1 MARRWI
7 STSNQYHDLSAEQ
20 AVLGSMLIDSSCIR
34 TVAGRLREADF
45 GQILNQKIYAAM
57 VSMDMDGRAVDGL
70 TVADALH
77 ASDDTRR
84 YLAELM
90 ESTPTSA
97 NVMEYAAIVQECA
110 RRRGLKSALGTA
122 LEALDNGADQ
132 ADVLPGL
139 ETTISDI
146 NARSGSDL
154 LEPQEQLDRFFRHRE
169 RIDGGEA
176 PYVRTGLRQLDKLLG
191 GGMVKT
197 GLYFLAARPGMGK
210 TALAIAIAE
219 YVASTIGPVVMVS
232 MEMSDEQVTARRVA
246 ALAKLDSSVILTETM
261 TDAEYRKAS
270 EAARIIGRTPLY
282 VTAGKAYTPGRMASM
297 VRGRKDCRLVVVDHF
312 SLFLLPGR
320 QASHIEYAS
329 AAHTLKRLAQA
340 MDAPVLCL
348 AQLNRENESRNDK
361 RPRISDLRATGSAE
375 EDADGVILLHREDYY
390 DPKFERKPQ
399 EPVVVEATLAK
410 NRNGR
415 TGRVELSFWPET
427 NTFREKFVK

>member
-1 MARRWI
+1 MGRRWI

-45 GQILNQKIYAAM
+45 CQILNQKIYAAM
-57 VSMDMDGRAVDGL
+57 VAMDMDGRAVDGL
-70 TVADALH
+70 TVADTLH
-77 ASDDTRR
+77 ASDETRR

-90 ESTPTSA
+90 ETTPTSA

-110 RRRGLKSALGTA
+110 RRRGLKSALGIA

-146 NARSGSDL
+146 NTRSGSDL
-154 LEPQEQLDRFFRHRE
+154 MDPKEQMDRFFRHRE
-169 RIDGGEA
+169 RIEGGEA

-191 GGMVKT
+191 GGLIKQ

-219 YVASTIGPVVMVS
+219 YVASTIGPVAFVS
-232 MEMSDEQVTARRVA
+232 MEMSDEQVNARRVA
-246 ALAKLDSSVILTETM
+246 ALAKIDSSVILTETM
-261 TDAEYRKAS
+261 TEAEYRKVS
-270 EAARIIGRTPLY
+270 EAARTIGRTPLY
-282 VTAGKAYTPGRMASM
+282 VTAGKAYSPGHMAAMCRS
-297 VRGRKDCRLVVVDHF
+297 RKDCRLVVVDHF

-320 QASHIEYAS
+320 QASHIEYAA
-329 AAHTLKRLAQA
+329 AAHTLKRLAQT

-348 AQLNRENESRNDK
+348 AQLNRENEQRNNK
-361 RPRISDLRATGSAE
+361 RPRLSDLRATGAAE

-390 DPKFERKPQ
+390 DPKFERKSH
-399 EPVVVEATLAK
+399 EPVVVEAALAK
-410 NRNGR
+410 NRHGR
-415 TGRVELSFWPET
+415 TGQVDLSFWPET

>member
-34 TVAGRLREADF
+34 TVAGKLREADF
-45 GQILNQKIYAAM
+45 GQILNQKIYAVM

-90 ESTPTSA
+90 EATPTSA

-219 YVASTIGPVVMVS
+219 YVASTIGPVAMVS
-232 MEMSDEQVTARRVA
+232 MEMSDEQVTARRMA

-261 TDAEYRKAS
+261 TEAEYRKAS

-361 RPRISDLRATGSAE
+361 RPRISDLRATGAAE

-410 NRNGR
+410 NRHGR

>member
-1 MARRWI
+1 M
-7 STSNQYHDLSAEQ
+7 STSNQYHDLHAEQ
-20 AVLGSMLIDSSCIR
+20 AVLGSMLIDSDCIR
-34 TVAGRLREADF
+34 TVAGRIREADF
-45 GQILNQKIYAAM
+45 HQVLHQKIYAAM

-77 ASDDTRR
+77 ASDETRR

-90 ESTPTSA
+90 ETTPTSA
-97 NVMEYAAIVQECA
+97 NAMEYAQIVQDCA

-122 LEALDNGADQ
+122 LEALDNGEDQ

-139 ETTISDI
+139 EATISDI
-146 NARSGSDL
+146 NARSGGDL
-154 LEPQEQLDRFFRHRE
+154 LDPKEQLDRFYRHRE

-176 PYVRTGLRQLDKLLG
+176 PYVRTGLRQLDRLLG
-191 GGMVKT
+191 GGMINS

-210 TALAIAIAE
+210 TALAISIAE
-219 YVASTIGPVVMVS
+219 YVASTIGPVAFVS

-246 ALAKLDSSVILTETM
+246 ALAKMDSSVVLTETL
-261 TDAEYRKAS
+261 TEEEYRKAS

-282 VTAGKAYTPGRMASM
+282 ITAGKAYTPGHMAAM
-297 VRGRKDCRLVVVDHF
+297 VRGRKNCRLVVVDHF

-320 QASHIEYAS
+320 QSSHIEYAS

-340 MDAPVLCL
+340 MNAPVLCL
-348 AQLNRENESRNDK
+348 AQLNRENEQRNNK
-361 RPRISDLRATGSAE
+361 RPRISDLRATGAAE
-375 EDADGVILLHREDYY
+375 EDADGIILLHREDYY
-390 DPKFERKPQ
+390 DPKFQRKPH

-410 NRNGR
+410 NRHGR
-415 TGRVELSFWPET
+415 TGEVDLSFWPET

>member
-34 TVAGRLREADF
+34 TVAGKLREADF

-90 ESTPTSA
+90 EATPTSA

-191 GGMVKT
+191 GGMVK
-197 GLYFLAARPGMGK
+197 
-210 TALAIAIAE
+210 
-219 YVASTIGPVVMVS
+219 
-232 MEMSDEQVTARRVA
+232 
-246 ALAKLDSSVILTETM
+246 
-261 TDAEYRKAS
+261 
-270 EAARIIGRTPLY
+270 
-282 VTAGKAYTPGRMASM
+282 
-297 VRGRKDCRLVVVDHF
+297 
-312 SLFLLPGR
+312 
-320 QASHIEYAS
+320 
-329 AAHTLKRLAQA
+329 
-340 MDAPVLCL
+340 
-348 AQLNRENESRNDK
+348 
-361 RPRISDLRATGSAE
+361 
-375 EDADGVILLHREDYY
+375 
-390 DPKFERKPQ
+390 
-399 EPVVVEATLAK
+399 
-410 NRNGR
+410 
-415 TGRVELSFWPET
+415 
-427 NTFREKFVK
+427 